1 MIPYIVYH
9 MLSWVIFFLSLK
21 GVGVFF
27 LILKEL
33 GGINKYKIWDK
44 NIQIS
49 KIWRVY
55 IQKTHI
61 VMTYDLKS
69 NHFSAILISVLVLD
83 ERMKFEPWP
92 WGEVCLTMNP
102 SVLDNTGTIDW
113 YDLSDGNVVILF
125 DRCQISLNMV

>member
-1 MIPYIVYH
+1 

-83 ERMKFEPWP
+83 ERMKFEP
-92 WGEVCLTMNP
+92 
-102 SVLDNTGTIDW
+102 
-113 YDLSDGNVVILF
+113 
-125 DRCQISLNMV
+125 